1 MKRLILFLAI
11 LFGLPVLSQAHCEI
25 PCGIYDDAARY
36 DMLEEHIMT
45 IEKSM
50 TKITELSA
58 EGEKNYNQIVRWVM
72 NKENHADQ
80 FMHVV
85 TQYFM
90 NQRLKPTATDTGENY
105 DKYITQLKDMHEMLV
120 NAMKCKQTTDKSHI
134 EKLRELVSKSRE
146 LYFR

>member
-1 MKRLILFLAI
+1 
-11 LFGLPVLSQAHCEI
+11 
-25 PCGIYDDAARY
+25 
-36 DMLEEHIMT
+36 MT

-50 TKITELSA
+50 KKITELSA

-90 NQRLKPTATDTGENY
+90 NQRLKPTASDAGENY
-105 DKYITQLKDMHEMLV
+105 DNFITQLKYMHEMLV
-120 NAMKCKQTTDKSHI
+120 NAMKCKQTTDMSLI

-146 LYFR
+146 LYFKK